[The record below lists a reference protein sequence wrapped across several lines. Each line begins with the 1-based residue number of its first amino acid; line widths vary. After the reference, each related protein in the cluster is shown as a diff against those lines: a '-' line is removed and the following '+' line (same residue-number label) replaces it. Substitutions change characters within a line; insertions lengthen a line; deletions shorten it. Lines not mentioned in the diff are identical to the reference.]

1 MTNKAKSNNVYVKI
15 VGFFLFLTIVAIF
28 AILHFALAK
37 ATIKIFSQTDTNT
50 GTVLVEMQAEN
61 SEEKS
66 PDAILGKIIS
76 TEFELET
83 TVPSSQENVPSEK
96 AGGYVT
102 IINNYSK
109 NQALVATTR
118 LLTPDGKLF
127 RITEKINVPA
137 GGSIEVW
144 AEADEG
150 GEQFITEA
158 TKFIIPGLW
167 IDLQEYIYAET
178 ATGMNLQ
185 AVPQYI
191 VSQDNIDQAMADIE
205 ALAITQ
211 AIDQINELL
220 VDALKINAS
229 RLSLEFETLESNVVG
244 ETSKEAYL
252 KQKVRG
258 YAVIFD
264 ESSLK
269 NIAEEKFTKE
279 LDGEQSLI
287 EFLPEGYS
295 YKVVET
301 YIDENKAI
309 LEVSLSAKIS
319 TNEKKLDIDKEKLIG
334 QGQEGIKKYLQDL
347 NINDAEVSF
356 FPPWIDKAPKLKDH
370 IIIE

>member
-1 MTNKAKSNNVYVKI
+1 M
-15 VGFFLFLTIVAIF
+15 
-28 AILHFALAK
+28 
-37 ATIKIFSQTDTNT
+37 
-50 GTVLVEMQAEN
+50 
-61 SEEKS
+61 
-66 PDAILGKIIS
+66 
-76 TEFELET
+76 
-83 TVPSSQENVPSEK
+83 
-96 AGGYVT
+96 
-102 IINNYSK
+102 
-109 NQALVATTR
+109 
-118 LLTPDGKLF
+118 
-127 RITEKINVPA
+127 PA